1 MNLSGLYDQ
10 HEKHFVALDCII
22 FGFDQ
27 KDLNILLIKRGFE
40 PEKGKWSL
48 MGGFLRADESLD
60 QAAARILEEL
70 TGLTGVYMEQLYAY
84 GAVGRDPVARTVS
97 VAYYAL
103 IKTEHYDRRLGDS
116 HNAQWFP
123 VSAVPPLILDH
134 EQMVQRA
141 LDQLQEKS
149 RTQPVGFE
157 LLPEKFTMPQLKSLY
172 EAINDREYDS
182 RNFSKKIATMEWI
195 VKLDEKDKSTSR
207 KGAYYFRFDKD
218 RYRKLLA
225 EGVDFQF

>member
-1 MNLSGLYDQ
+1 MKLSGFYDH

-60 QAAARILEEL
+60 QGAERILEEL

-84 GAVGRDPVARTVS
+84 GTVGRDPVARTIS

-103 IKTEHYDRRLGDS
+103 IKTDNHDRRLADS
-116 HNAQWFP
+116 HNARWFP

-141 LDQLQEKS
+141 LNQLQEKS

-157 LLPEKFTMPQLKSLY
+157 LLPEKFTMPQLKNLY
-172 EAINDREYDS
+172 EAINEREYDP

-207 KGAYYFRFDKD
+207 KGAFYFRFDKD
-218 RYRKLLA
+218 RYRKMMS
-225 EGVDFQF
+225 EGIDFQL

>member
-1 MNLSGLYDQ
+1 MTLSGLYDA

-27 KDLNILLIKRGFE
+27 TNLNILLIKRGFE

-48 MGGFLRADESLD
+48 MGGFLRATESLD
-60 QAAARILEEL
+60 QGAQRILEEL

-84 GAVGRDPVARTVS
+84 GAISRDPVARTIS

-103 IKTEHYDRRLGDS
+103 IKTDNYDKPLADS

-134 EQMVQRA
+134 QEMVQRA
-141 LDQLQEKS
+141 LNQLQEKS

-157 LLPEKFTMPQLKSLY
+157 LLPEKFTMPQLKNLY
-172 EAINDREYDS
+172 EAINDREYDP
-182 RNFSKKIATMEWI
+182 RNFSKKIATMAWI

-207 KGAYYFRFDKD
+207 KGAFYFRFDKD
-218 RYRKLLA
+218 RYRKLVS
-225 EGVDFQF
+225 EGVDFQL